1 MRIIVDAMGGDHAPD
16 EIVRG
21 ALLAKKE
28 YGFEIILV
36 GDEEKI
42 RPLVLDEEVTV
53 VHTAEAVT
61 MEDDPTTT
69 LRAKKDASMYV
80 ALRMLAQGEGD
91 AVVSAGNTGAL
102 LVGATML
109 VKRIKGIRRA
119 ALALPMPTATGKCM
133 LVDCGANV
141 ECTPAYLQQ
150 FALMGAYYAERVLK
164 IENPRVA
171 LLNNGTEE
179 HKGRTLEKE
188 TNALLKTA
196 VKNYVGNMEAREV
209 VLGGCDVIVTDGFT
223 GNVLLK
229 TVEGAGLFFGGM
241 IKGML
246 KKNLFTKLSALVLK
260 DGIRTLKSK
269 MDYNETGGTPI
280 MGLRGAVIKAHG
292 SAKATAMKNAI
303 RVAAEYVN
311 TGIIDDIT
319 RDIASLSI
327 DAED

>member
-1 MRIIVDAMGGDHAPD
+1 M
-16 EIVRG
+16 
-21 ALLAKKE
+21 
-28 YGFEIILV
+28 
-36 GDEEKI
+36 
-42 RPLVLDEEVTV
+42 
-53 VHTAEAVT
+53 
-61 MEDDPTTT
+61 
-69 LRAKKDASMYV
+69 
-80 ALRMLAQGEGD
+80 
-91 AVVSAGNTGAL
+91 
-102 LVGATML
+102 
-109 VKRIKGIRRA
+109 
-119 ALALPMPTATGKCM
+119 
-133 LVDCGANV
+133 
-141 ECTPAYLQQ
+141 
-150 FALMGAYYAERVLK
+150 
-164 IENPRVA
+164 
-171 LLNNGTEE
+171 
-179 HKGRTLEKE
+179 
-188 TNALLKTA
+188 
-196 VKNYVGNMEAREV
+196 KNYVGHMEAREV

>member
-1 MRIIVDAMGGDHAPD
+1 MGGDHAPD

-28 YGFEIILV
+28 YGFEIVLV

-42 RPLVLDEEVTV
+42 RPLIGNEAVTV
-53 VHTAEAVT
+53 VHTADAVT

-179 HKGRTLEKE
+179 HKGRALEKE
-188 TNALLKTA
+188 TNALLKGT
-196 VKNYVGNMEAREV
+196 VKNYIGNMEAREV
-209 VLGGCDVIVTDGFT
+209 VMGGCDVVVTDGFT

-260 DGIRTLKSK
+260 DGIRTLKAK

-292 SAKATAMKNAI
+292 SAKATALKNAI

-319 RDIASLSI
+319 RDIASISTG
-327 DAED
+327 AED